1 MNNTIIN
8 YIILNEKIVDEKRA
22 TRLKKTMLASA
33 LSFGIVLGS
42 IQILGTNP
50 DREHLDRKTK
60 NRRSQKQPKNS
71 REKACVEK
79 CTIIPSG
86 FSQKQSAEK
95 KTWFKIDQERAF
107 PLLKLHPKIIEK

>member
-1 MNNTIIN
+1 MSKIN
-8 YIILNEKIVDEKRA
+8 YSNINEKRA

-79 CTIIPSG
+79 CTIFLRMLSKAICG
-86 FSQKQSAEK
+86 EK
-95 KTWFKIDQERAF
+95 N
-107 PLLKLHPKIIEK
+107 PV